1 MYEVEITI
9 ENTITRD
16 LLIFNEEAESFVK
29 QCWEK
34 VISDSVTLTIFA
46 ESKHDRY
53 HKARHWFK
61 ANKSRD
67 NRWLDS

>member
-9 ENTITRD
+9 ENTITGD
-16 LLIFNEEAESFVK
+16 LLVFNEEAESFVK

-46 ESKHDRY
+46 ESKYDRY
-53 HKARHWFK
+53 YQTRYRRKK
-61 ANKSRD
+61 N
-67 NRWLDS
+67 